1 MAIKHAQACSV
12 FIADDKDLFFKFKT
26 SSSVKVDSYD
36 ERNLL
41 N

>member
-12 FIADDKDLFFKFKT
+12 FIADDKD